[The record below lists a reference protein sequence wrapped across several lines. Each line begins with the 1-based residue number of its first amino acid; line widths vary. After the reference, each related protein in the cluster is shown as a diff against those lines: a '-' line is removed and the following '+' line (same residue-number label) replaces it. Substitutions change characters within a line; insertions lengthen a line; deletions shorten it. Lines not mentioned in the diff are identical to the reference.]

1 MPHHPHGFSLMEL
14 VIAMAL
20 TSTVLACV
28 FALARPAQDAFA
40 VQPEVA
46 DMQQRLRIAGDAL
59 TRDLAGAGAGAYL
72 AGHSGPLIR
81 FFAPVLP
88 FRQGLSSDDAP
99 GTMRTDA
106 VTVIAVP
113 ATAAQTTL
121 VGPLM
126 PGVLTLQ
133 TAPEAGCPAGT
144 NLCGFSAGLTIAIYD
159 DSGNFGVF
167 TVAEVTDEA
176 SQITLTSRPDDS
188 LSTTYRSGSNVVQV
202 QVDTFA
208 LKADMAAQAFQ
219 LTHAD
224 GSARADVPLVDH
236 VVGLAF
242 DYYGEPRPP
251 ALESGTAS
259 YGPAPPPVGVQTT
272 AYPPGENCGFQ
283 IDPASGE
290 PVARLSALAPG
301 TALVPL
307 TAAQLTDGPW
317 CPDEANANRW
327 DADLLRIRTV
337 GVTVRVEVASAALR
351 GPARLLFVHP
361 GWSTSPNRSAPDL
374 EIRFQVSPR
383 NVNVGRQ

>member
-1 MPHHPHGFSLMEL
+1 
-14 VIAMAL
+14 MAL

-28 FALARPAQDAFA
+28 FALTRPAQDAFT
-40 VQPEVA
+40 VEPEVA
-46 DMQQRLRIAGDAL
+46 DMQQRLRIAGDSL

-72 AGHSGPLIR
+72 AGHTGPLIR

-88 FRQGLSSDDAP
+88 FRQGLSADDAP

-106 VTVIAVP
+106 ITVITVP

-121 VGPLM
+121 AVPLL
-126 PGVLTLQ
+126 PGVMTLQ
-133 TAPEAGCPAGT
+133 TAAETGCPAGT

-167 TVAEVTDEA
+167 TVAGVADEA

-188 LSTTYRSGSNVVQV
+188 SLTTFRAGSNVVQV

-208 LKADMAAQAFQ
+208 LKADAATQAFQ
-219 LTHAD
+219 LMHAD

-242 DYYGEPRPP
+242 DYLGEPRPP
-251 ALESGTAS
+251 ALEASTAS
-259 YGPAPPPVGVQTT
+259 YGPAPPPADIQTS

-283 IDPASGE
+283 IDPASGK
-290 PVARLSALAPG
+290 PVARLPALAPG

-307 TAAQLTDGPW
+307 SGGAADGRSVVSGRDQREPLG
-317 CPDEANANRW
+317 C
-327 DADLLRIRTV
+327 
-337 GVTVRVEVASAALR
+337 GSAADTDHR
-351 GPARLLFVHP
+351 RHGPR
-361 GWSTSPNRSAPDL
+361 
-374 EIRFQVSPR
+374 
-383 NVNVGRQ
+383 